1 MLESIKE
8 MITGKAI
15 YPVSSDD
22 LRVLLSG
29 IHSVLRLVTKPG
41 EPVEEFMRRAFTNA
55 LSIEHVAQS
64 TWQCIIY
71 ISPKWKKLSED
82 AINELETYI
91 DRWCMD
97 SEKRVSWGVYKD
109 TSLHSP
115 EILIIANKAAD
126 TEASDDKC
134 IVYNNKTD

>member
-22 LRVLLSG
+22 LRVLLGG

-41 EPVEEFMRRAFTNA
+41 EPVEEFMRRAFTNV

-64 TWQCIIY
+64 TWQCIIPQ
-71 ISPKWKKLSED
+71 IRNRPHKMTQRS
-82 AINELETYI
+82 
-91 DRWCMD
+91 
-97 SEKRVSWGVYKD
+97 KR
-109 TSLHSP
+109 
-115 EILIIANKAAD
+115 
-126 TEASDDKC
+126 
-134 IVYNNKTD
+134 